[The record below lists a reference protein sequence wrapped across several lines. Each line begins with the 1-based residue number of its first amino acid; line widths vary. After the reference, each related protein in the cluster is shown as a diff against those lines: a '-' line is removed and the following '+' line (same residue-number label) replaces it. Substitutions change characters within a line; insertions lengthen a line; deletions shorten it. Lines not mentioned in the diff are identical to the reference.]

1 MEDKLLEEIKSKLI
15 NIMPKES
22 EIDADF
28 QGIKFYRRNN
38 TEKAHICMQS
48 PCIIFVANGE
58 KHTHISS
65 EIFIFKKG
73 YYNITYIDYPVSSYF
88 HSISE
93 DNPYLSVYMP
103 VDNSVIT
110 EIIKDI
116 NHIPAKIFK
125 GISESKADNKLLAAY
140 SRLIDLHNKP
150 DEISFMAQ
158 LIIKEIYYR
167 ILSGPVGAD
176 LKALYTFGSQ
186 SNKIY
191 QAVEFIKNNYKEYLH
206 IDDIASKV
214 NMAPSTFFRNF
225 KAITMMSPL
234 QYQKR
239 LRLYEAQR
247 LMLTESITAS
257 DAAYNVGYESITQFT
272 REYKK
277 LFHSSPA
284 RNIKE
289 IINGK
294 AVPAQ

>member
-38 TEKAHICMQS
+38 TEQSHICMQF

-140 SRLIDLHNKP
+140 SRLIDLYNKP

-167 ILSGPVGAD
+167 ILSGPVGVD

-247 LMLTESITAS
+247 LMLAESITAS
-257 DAAYNVGYESITQFT
+257 DAAYTVGYESITQFT

-277 LFHSSPA
+277 LFHSSPV

-294 AVPAQ
+294 AEPA

>member
-1 MEDKLLEEIKSKLI
+1 MEEKLLEEIKRKLI
-15 NIMPKES
+15 NILPKES
-22 EIDADF
+22 EIDAGF
-28 QGIKFYRRNN
+28 NGIKFYRRND
-38 TEKAHICMQS
+38 TKKTHICIQC
-48 PCIIFVANGE
+48 PCIIFVVNGE

-65 EIFIFKKG
+65 ENFIFKKG

-88 HSISE
+88 YNISE

-103 VDNSVIT
+103 VDNKVIT

-116 NHIPAKIFK
+116 NQLPAVNFK
-125 GISESKADNKLLAAY
+125 GISESKADDKLLEAY
-140 SRLIDLHNKP
+140 SRLIDLYNKP
-150 DEISFMAQ
+150 DEISFMSE

-167 ILSGPVGAD
+167 ILNGPVGAD

-191 QAVEFIKNNYKEYLH
+191 QAVEFIKNNFKEYLQ
-206 IDDIASKV
+206 IEDIASKV

-225 KAITMMSPL
+225 KAVTMMSPL

-247 LMLTESITAS
+247 LMLAESTTVS

-284 RNIKE
+284 KNIKE
-289 IINGK
+289 IINGTAK
-294 AVPAQ
+294 PA

>member
-1 MEDKLLEEIKSKLI
+1 M
-15 NIMPKES
+15 
-22 EIDADF
+22 
-28 QGIKFYRRNN
+28 
-38 TEKAHICMQS
+38 
-48 PCIIFVANGE
+48 
-58 KHTHISS
+58 
-65 EIFIFKKG
+65 
-73 YYNITYIDYPVSSYF
+73 
-88 HSISE
+88 
-93 DNPYLSVYMP
+93 
-103 VDNSVIT
+103 IT

-116 NHIPAKIFK
+116 NQFPAAVFK
-125 GISESKADNKLLAAY
+125 GISESKADDKLLEAY
-140 SRLIDLHNKP
+140 SRLIDLYNKP
-150 DEISFMAQ
+150 DEINFMAQ

-167 ILSGPVGAD
+167 ILNGPVGAD

-247 LMLTESITAS
+247 LMLAESITAS

-289 IINGK
+289 IINGTAK
-294 AVPAQ
+294 PA

>member
-1 MEDKLLEEIKSKLI
+1 
-15 NIMPKES
+15 
-22 EIDADF
+22 
-28 QGIKFYRRNN
+28 
-38 TEKAHICMQS
+38 MQC

-58 KHTHISS
+58 KYTHISS
-65 EIFIFKKG
+65 ENFIFTKG
-73 YYNITYIDYPVSSYF
+73 SYNITYIDYPVSSYF
-88 HSISE
+88 YSITE

-125 GISESKADNKLLAAY
+125 GISKSKADNKLLAAY
-140 SRLIDLHNKP
+140 SRLIDLYNKP

-167 ILSGPVGAD
+167 ILRGPVGAD

-247 LMLTESITAS
+247 LMLAERITAS
-257 DAAYNVGYESITQFT
+257 DAAYTVGLSLRHISLQLWEQ
-272 REYKK
+272 
-277 LFHSSPA
+277 
-284 RNIKE
+284 
-289 IINGK
+289 
-294 AVPAQ
+294 

>member
-1 MEDKLLEEIKSKLI
+1 MENRLLEEIKIKLI
-15 NIMPKES
+15 NIMLEEC
-22 EIDADF
+22 EIDAGF
-28 QGIKFYRRNN
+28 NGIKFYRRNDI
-38 TEKAHICMQS
+38 EKSHICIQS
-48 PCIIFVANGE
+48 PCINFVANGK

-65 EIFIFKKG
+65 ENFIFKKG
-73 YYNITYIDYPVSSYF
+73 YYNITYIDYPVSSHFYN
-88 HSISE
+88 ISE
-93 DNPYLSVYMP
+93 ENPYLSVYMP
-103 VDNSVIT
+103 VDNKVIT

-116 NHIPAKIFK
+116 NQLPAVNFK
-125 GISESKADNKLLAAY
+125 GISESKADDKLLEAY
-140 SRLIDLHNKP
+140 NRLIDLYNKP
-150 DEISFMAQ
+150 DEINFMAQ

-167 ILSGPVGAD
+167 ILNGPVGAD

-247 LMLTESITAS
+247 LMLAESITAT

-289 IINGK
+289 IINGTAK
-294 AVPAQ
+294 PA

>member
-1 MEDKLLEEIKSKLI
+1 MENRLLEEIKIKLI
-15 NIMPKES
+15 NIMLEEC
-22 EIDADF
+22 EIDAGF
-28 QGIKFYRRNN
+28 NGIKFYRRNDI
-38 TEKAHICMQS
+38 EKSHICIQS
-48 PCIIFVANGE
+48 PCIIFVANGK

-65 EIFIFKKG
+65 ENFIFKKG
-73 YYNITYIDYPVSSYF
+73 YYNITYIDYPVSSHFYN
-88 HSISE
+88 ISE
-93 DNPYLSVYMP
+93 ENPYLSVYMP
-103 VDNSVIT
+103 VDNKVIT

-116 NHIPAKIFK
+116 NQLPAVNFK
-125 GISESKADNKLLAAY
+125 GISESKADDKLLEAY
-140 SRLIDLHNKP
+140 NRLIDLYNKP
-150 DEISFMAQ
+150 DEINFMAQ

-167 ILSGPVGAD
+167 ILNGPVGAD

-247 LMLTESITAS
+247 LMLAESITAT

-289 IINGK
+289 IINGTAK
-294 AVPAQ
+294 PA

>member
-1 MEDKLLEEIKSKLI
+1 MDNKLLEEIKSKLI
-15 NIMPKES
+15 NILPTES
-22 EIDADF
+22 EIDTGF
-28 QGIKFYRRNN
+28 YGVKFYRRNN
-38 TEKAHICMQS
+38 AENTHTCIQC

-58 KHTHISS
+58 KYTHISN
-65 EIFIFKKG
+65 ENFIFKKG
-73 YYNITYIDYPVSSYF
+73 YYNITYIDYPVSSHFYN
-88 HSISE
+88 ISN
-93 DNPYLSVYMP
+93 DNPYLSIYMP
-103 VDNSVIT
+103 VDRNIIT
-110 EIIKDI
+110 EIIQNI
-116 NHIPAKIFK
+116 HHIPNTVFK
-125 GISESKADNKLLAAY
+125 GISENKADNKLLAAY
-140 SRLIDLHNKP
+140 SRLIDLYNKP

-225 KAITMMSPL
+225 KAVTMISPL
-234 QYQKR
+234 QYQKK

-247 LMLTESITAS
+247 LMLSKKYTVS
-257 DAAYNVGYESITQFT
+257 DAAYTVGYESITQFT

-277 LFHSSPA
+277 LFHSSPV

-294 AVPAQ
+294 V

>member
-1 MEDKLLEEIKSKLI
+1 MEDRLLEEIKRKLI
-15 NIMPKES
+15 NIMPEEC
-22 EIDADF
+22 EIDAGF
-28 QGIKFYRRNN
+28 NGIKFYRRND
-38 TEKAHICMQS
+38 TEKTHICIQC

-65 EIFIFKKG
+65 ENFIFKKG
-73 YYNITYIDYPVSSYF
+73 YYNITYIDYPVSSHFYN
-88 HSISE
+88 ISE
-93 DNPYLSVYMP
+93 ENPYLSVYIP
-103 VDNSVIT
+103 VDNKVIT

-116 NHIPAKIFK
+116 NQLPAVNFK
-125 GISESKADNKLLAAY
+125 GISESKADDKLLEAY
-140 SRLIDLHNKP
+140 SRLIDLYNKP
-150 DEISFMAQ
+150 DEINFMAQ

-167 ILSGPVGAD
+167 ILNGPVGAD

-247 LMLTESITAS
+247 LMLAESITAS

-289 IINGK
+289 IIAGISK
-294 AVPAQ
+294 

>member
-1 MEDKLLEEIKSKLI
+1 MEDRLLEEIKRKLI
-15 NIMPKES
+15 NIMPEEC
-22 EIDADF
+22 EIDAGF
-28 QGIKFYRRNN
+28 NGIKFYRRND
-38 TEKAHICMQS
+38 TEKTHICIQC
-48 PCIIFVANGE
+48 PCIIFVVNGK

-65 EIFIFKKG
+65 ENFIFKKG
-73 YYNITYIDYPVSSYF
+73 YYNITYIDYPVSSHFYN
-88 HSISE
+88 ISE
-93 DNPYLSVYMP
+93 ENPYLSVYMP
-103 VDNSVIT
+103 VDNEVIT

-116 NHIPAKIFK
+116 NQLPAVNFK
-125 GISESKADNKLLAAY
+125 GISESKADDKLLEAY
-140 SRLIDLHNKP
+140 SRLIDLYNKP
-150 DEISFMAQ
+150 DEINFMAQ

-167 ILSGPVGAD
+167 ILNGPVGAD

-247 LMLTESITAS
+247 LMLAESITAS

-289 IINGK
+289 IINGTAK
-294 AVPAQ
+294 PA

>member
-1 MEDKLLEEIKSKLI
+1 
-15 NIMPKES
+15 
-22 EIDADF
+22 
-28 QGIKFYRRNN
+28 
-38 TEKAHICMQS
+38 MQS

-58 KHTHISS
+58 KYTHISS
-65 EIFIFKKG
+65 ENFIFTKG
-73 YYNITYIDYPVSSYF
+73 SYNITYIDYPVSSYF
-88 HSISE
+88 YSITE

-125 GISESKADNKLLAAY
+125 GISKSKADNKLLAAY
-140 SRLIDLHNKP
+140 SRLIDLYNKP

-167 ILSGPVGAD
+167 ILRGPVGAD

-247 LMLTESITAS
+247 LMLAERITAS
-257 DAAYNVGYESITQFT
+257 DAAYTVGYESITQFT

-277 LFHSSPA
+277 LFHSSPV

-289 IINGK
+289 IINGASK
-294 AVPAQ
+294 LRIL

>member
-15 NIMPKES
+15 SIMPEES
-22 EIDADF
+22 EINIGF

-38 TEKAHICMQS
+38 AEKSHICMQC

-65 EIFIFKKG
+65 ENFIFKKG
-73 YYNITYIDYPVSSYF
+73 YYNITYIDYPVASFFY
-88 HSISE
+88 SISE
-93 DNPYLSVYMP
+93 NNPYLSVYMP

-125 GISESKADNKLLAAY
+125 GISENKADNKLLAAY
-140 SRLIDLHNKP
+140 SRLIDLYNKP

-167 ILSGPVGAD
+167 ILIGPVGAD

-191 QAVEFIKNNYKEYLH
+191 QAVEFIKDNYKEYLH

-247 LMLTESITAS
+247 LMLAESITAS
-257 DAAYNVGYESITQFT
+257 DAAYTVGYESITQFT

-294 AVPAQ
+294 AAPA

>member
-1 MEDKLLEEIKSKLI
+1 MEEKLLKEIKSKLI
-15 NIMPKES
+15 NIMPDES
-22 EIDADF
+22 EIDAGF
-28 QGIKFYRRNN
+28 NGIKFYRRNN
-38 TEKAHICMQS
+38 VKKTHICIQC
-48 PCIIFVANGE
+48 PCIIFVVNGE

-65 EIFIFKKG
+65 ENFIFKKG
-73 YYNITYIDYPVSSYF
+73 YYHITYIDYPVSSHF
-88 HSISE
+88 SSISE
-93 DNPYLSVYMP
+93 DNPYLSVYIP
-103 VDNSVIT
+103 VDNAVIT
-110 EIIKDI
+110 EIIKNI
-116 NHIPAKIFK
+116 NYIPAVIFK
-125 GISESKADNKLLAAY
+125 GISESRADDKLLEAY
-140 SRLIDLHNKP
+140 SRLIDLYNKP
-150 DEISFMAQ
+150 DEISFMSE

-167 ILSGPVGAD
+167 ILNGPVGAD

-191 QAVEFIKNNYKEYLH
+191 QAVEFIKNNFKEYLQ
-206 IDDIASKV
+206 IEDIASKV

-225 KAITMMSPL
+225 KAVTMISPL

-247 LMLTESITAS
+247 LMLAEGITAS

-289 IINGK
+289 IINGTAK
-294 AVPAQ
+294 PA

>member
-1 MEDKLLEEIKSKLI
+1 MENRLLEEIKRKLI
-15 NIMPKES
+15 NIMPEEC
-22 EIDADF
+22 EIDAGF
-28 QGIKFYRRNN
+28 NGIKFYRRND
-38 TEKAHICMQS
+38 TEKTHICIQC

-65 EIFIFKKG
+65 ENFIFKKG
-73 YYNITYIDYPVSSYF
+73 YYNITYIDYPVSSHFYN
-88 HSISE
+88 ISE
-93 DNPYLSVYMP
+93 ENPYLSVYMP
-103 VDNSVIT
+103 VDNEVIT

-116 NHIPAKIFK
+116 NQFPAVNFK
-125 GISESKADNKLLAAY
+125 GISESKADDKLLEAY
-140 SRLIDLHNKP
+140 SRLIDLYNKP
-150 DEISFMAQ
+150 DEINFMAQ

-167 ILSGPVGAD
+167 ILNGPVGAD

-247 LMLTESITAS
+247 LMLAESITAS

-289 IINGK
+289 IINGTAK
-294 AVPAQ
+294 PA

>member
-1 MEDKLLEEIKSKLI
+1 MEEKLLEEIKSKLI

-22 EIDADF
+22 EIDAGF
-28 QGIKFYRRNN
+28 NGIKFYRRND
-38 TEKAHICMQS
+38 TEKSHICIQS

-65 EIFIFKKG
+65 ENFIFKKG
-73 YYNITYIDYPVSSYF
+73 YYNITYIDYPVSSHFYN
-88 HSISE
+88 ISE
-93 DNPYLSVYMP
+93 DNPYLSIYIP
-103 VDNSVIT
+103 INYAVIT
-110 EIIKDI
+110 DLIKDI
-116 NHIPAKIFK
+116 NHIPTAIFK
-125 GISESKADNKLLAAY
+125 GIAESKADNKLLEAY
-140 SRLIDLHNKP
+140 SRLIDLYNKP
-150 DEISFMAQ
+150 DEISFMAE

-167 ILSGPVGAD
+167 ILKGPVGAD

-191 QAVEFIKNNYKEYLH
+191 QAVEFIKNNFKEYLQ
-206 IDDIASKV
+206 IEDIASKV

-225 KAITMMSPL
+225 KAVTMMSPL

-247 LMLTESITAS
+247 LMLAESTTVS

-284 RNIKE
+284 KNIKE
-289 IINGK
+289 IINGTAK
-294 AVPAQ
+294 PA